1 MNSICLIGN
10 ICNDVELKVTPTGK
24 SVCSFT
30 LAVHRPYTKDTTDFF
45 NVVCWDKQAESL
57 SQHCKKGTQI
67 GVTGMLTSR
76 KYTDKDGN
84 NRTVIEISANSVDFI
99 GKKTAEPTTEQTS
112 GAQDE
117 GTFEELTDDEILPF

>member
-67 GVTGMLTSR
+67 GVVGMLTSR
-76 KYTDKDGN
+76 KYTDKDNN
-84 NRTVIEISANSVDFI
+84 NRTVIEISASSVDFI
-99 GKKTAEPTTEQTS
+99 GKKPTSTEQTS
-112 GAQDE
+112 GVFNQNE
-117 GTFEELTDDEILPF
+117 VEFEEMSADSDLPF